1 MTGKIIYIFLDM
13 KSNIVYNL
21 ENKLQVEGILNMKV
35 VGVITEYNPFHNGHK
50 HHIEEAKK
58 ITGADYVIAV
68 MSGDFVQRGGPAV
81 ISKHDRCMMALNN
94 GVDLV
99 FELPTCYATGSAQYF
114 ALGAIS
120 LLSQLNIV
128 DYLCFGS
135 EYGSIAHLEDLANL
149 FNNPTEDFQSL
160 LYSYIKN
167 GITYPAARAMAT
179 KHILNESNNIKNSDM
194 LSIISQPN
202 NILGI
207 EYIRALLQE
216 KSSIKPYAIKRQNAN
231 YHDKELNTSNN
242 LNNAISSATAIRSI
256 LENAKGLFDLSIIQ
270 DSVPKNVYD
279 YFTDNHNMTYPVT
292 IENFSSIIKYKLMSE
307 SRDELAEYVD
317 LSSDLADRIKNISIE
332 NYSIGQLSQM
342 IKTKNITLTRVNRAL
357 IHVLLNIKKDDFN
370 KYLDDKII
378 YYARLLGMNKNAS
391 HLIRRIKDQ
400 DGLPVITKLSR
411 AKDQLDGLGMQM
423 LNQDIFASHIYNQT
437 IYELYRTKLANE
449 YKRGVCIL

>member
-1 MTGKIIYIFLDM
+1 M
-13 KSNIVYNL
+13 
-21 ENKLQVEGILNMKV
+21 
-35 VGVITEYNPFHNGHK
+35 
-50 HHIEEAKK
+50 
-58 ITGADYVIAV
+58 
-68 MSGDFVQRGGPAV
+68 
-81 ISKHDRCMMALNN
+81 
-94 GVDLV
+94 
-99 FELPTCYATGSAQYF
+99 
-114 ALGAIS
+114 
-120 LLSQLNIV
+120 
-128 DYLCFGS
+128 
-135 EYGSIAHLEDLANL
+135 
-149 FNNPTEDFQSL
+149 
-160 LYSYIKN
+160 
-167 GITYPAARAMAT
+167 TYPAARAMAT

-307 SRDELAEYVD
+307 SRDELAQYVD

-342 IKTKNITLTRVNRAL
+342 IKTKNITLTRVNR
-357 IHVLLNIKKDDFN
+357 
-370 KYLDDKII
+370 
-378 YYARLLGMNKNAS
+378 
-391 HLIRRIKDQ
+391 HLFMF
-400 DGLPVITKLSR
+400 S
-411 AKDQLDGLGMQM
+411 
-423 LNQDIFASHIYNQT
+423 
-437 IYELYRTKLANE
+437 
-449 YKRGVCIL
+449 